1 MGMPEIAA
9 ALERVR
15 NVLRRRPETG
25 LHDDSVS
32 VARWQGGL
40 RIVASHANGTSIET
54 DMPGEFGG
62 SGDRVT
68 PGWLFRSGVGACAAT
83 TIVTSAAAQGIEL
96 DTLEVSVRSRSDSR
110 GMLGIAGAGGQ
121 PVSAAPQDL
130 TLHVR
135 IAAAGV
141 APDRLRAL
149 VAEGCRCSPIP
160 SAVQQALPL
169 AIEVETAG
177 A

>member
-40 RIVASHANGTSIET
+40 RFVASHANGTTIET
-54 DMPGEFGG
+54 DMPAEFGG

-68 PGWLFRSGVGACAAT
+68 PGWLFRSGVGTCAAT
-83 TIVTSAAAQGIEL
+83 SIVTTAAAQGIEL
-96 DTLEVSVRSRSDSR
+96 EALEVSVRSRSDSR

-130 TLHVR
+130 ALHVR
-135 IAAAGV
+135 IAAPGV

-149 VAEGCRCSPIP
+149 VVDGCRCSPIP
-160 SAVQQALPL
+160 SAVREALPL